1 MSKKKLFDEDSEEEL
16 AIKTENAY
24 AKKYDAWREKE
35 ELHKL
40 EQKYGSK
47 PLNSDASS
55 SSDSEDESDEPVEV
69 SEEVEK
75 QFLKT
80 LALLKTKD
88 PRIYDPN
95 YKFFDEQLEK
105 EKEKEPETKKL
116 TFGDSD
122 DEDDEDPNIFS
133 IEKKAEI
140 DQPDDDK
147 GAKEDKLKDYL
158 IGKAEHV
165 DQELESDLAP
175 LRALWSD
182 PKINDGEA
190 FLRDYILNKR
200 YLEDGDIGEAEDKV
214 RDDAD
219 LEEDEK
225 QVEEQGKFERAYNFR
240 FEEPDDEYLK
250 RFPRTMNYIRPKDER
265 RSRKRAD
272 LRTRKEEEKKQKM
285 EEIARMK
292 ALKLKEIQ
300 EKIAKIKEVTGNQD
314 LAFQDADIEGDF
326 DPEEHDRR
334 MKALFDEQYYGD
346 ADDQKPQFPDLDDEL
361 EIENWE
367 KYDHQE
373 YSKQNKDVDEDDP
386 HCEDEDFNMDA
397 DYDPKQ
403 AKLDLL
409 EELKRNMGKK
419 RRNRKR
425 KSKLAQLLSDDKPKF
440 VPDLQKKYSEFMEEY
455 YKMDCEDVIG
465 GDLPT
470 RFKYRDV
477 VPNNFGLTIEEILLA
492 DDRELT
498 QWVPLKKIVK
508 YRPENVERGD
518 VNTYSQKAADERL
531 KKKILPSLFKELPQ
545 EPEIV
550 VPPEEIN
557 KKRKKKKKKKNK
569 EQDNP
574 DETDDNII
582 GEDNTAIQDIEES
595 DTINRNEQ
603 VSKKKS
609 KTKHKHGSN
618 KEGNDNEAMECSVN
632 DVYRTEDNIEK
643 PKKKKKR
650 KHDSYSSENIF
661 AELDTGNINQN
672 YIEDGIKRKIGEEP
686 ANSAVSNDLSK
697 EINLK
702 LNKSNG
708 SKENKTYKEF
718 TTSEIYKIKSK
729 DKKQRKESVNSQISN
744 TSDINNEN
752 NTQLTKKKKAKN
764 SFTVDTVTNE
774 APTKVTDEKVNGQK
788 GDRKKNKHES
798 SFIVETLNEQK
809 DQSSVI
815 NSQQVKNNGA
825 KGADIKKNSLKR
837 KLERVLSTNIPK
849 KKQKK
854 NKNKQENNSQVNMSK
869 KDSQN
874 KFKRKNKMSSTNE
887 KSNNP
892 LSNLSDERLKAYG
905 LNPKKYRNFLKYK
918 KF

>member
-545 EPEIV
+545 
-550 VPPEEIN
+550 
-557 KKRKKKKKKKNK
+557 
-569 EQDNP
+569 
-574 DETDDNII
+574 
-582 GEDNTAIQDIEES
+582 
-595 DTINRNEQ
+595 
-603 VSKKKS
+603 
-609 KTKHKHGSN
+609 
-618 KEGNDNEAMECSVN
+618 
-632 DVYRTEDNIEK
+632 
-643 PKKKKKR
+643 
-650 KHDSYSSENIF
+650 
-661 AELDTGNINQN
+661 
-672 YIEDGIKRKIGEEP
+672 
-686 ANSAVSNDLSK
+686 
-697 EINLK
+697 
-702 LNKSNG
+702 
-708 SKENKTYKEF
+708 
-718 TTSEIYKIKSK
+718 
-729 DKKQRKESVNSQISN
+729 
-744 TSDINNEN
+744 
-752 NTQLTKKKKAKN
+752 
-764 SFTVDTVTNE
+764 
-774 APTKVTDEKVNGQK
+774 
-788 GDRKKNKHES
+788 
-798 SFIVETLNEQK
+798 
-809 DQSSVI
+809 
-815 NSQQVKNNGA
+815 
-825 KGADIKKNSLKR
+825 
-837 KLERVLSTNIPK
+837 
-849 KKQKK
+849 
-854 NKNKQENNSQVNMSK
+854 
-869 KDSQN
+869 
-874 KFKRKNKMSSTNE
+874 
-887 KSNNP
+887 
-892 LSNLSDERLKAYG
+892 
-905 LNPKKYRNFLKYK
+905 
-918 KF
+918 

>member
-1 MSKKKLFDEDSEEEL
+1 MSKKKLFDEESEDEV
-16 AIKTENAY
+16 AIKTENEY

-69 SEEVEK
+69 TEEVEK

-95 YKFFDEQLEK
+95 YKFFDEKLEK

-122 DEDDEDPNIFS
+122 DDEDDDPNIFS

-140 DQPDDDK
+140 DHSDDDK
-147 GAKEDKLKDYL
+147 NTNSGKSFKEDKLKDYL
-158 IGKAEHV
+158 TGKVEHV

-190 FLRDYILNKR
+190 FLRDYILNKK
-200 YLEDGDIGEAEDKV
+200 YLEEGDAGEAEDKI

-240 FEEPDDEYLK
+240 FEEPDEEYLK
-250 RFPRTMNYIRPKDER
+250 RFPRTMNYIRPKDDR
-265 RSRKRAD
+265 RSRKRAE
-272 LRTRKEEEKKQKM
+272 LRDRKEDEKKQKM

-300 EKIAKIKEVTGNQD
+300 QKIAKIKEVTGNQE
-314 LAFQDADIEGDF
+314 LAFQEEDIEGDF

-334 MKALFDEQYYGD
+334 MKALFDEQYYGET
-346 ADDQKPQFPDLDDEL
+346 DDQKPVFPDLDEEL
-361 EIENWE
+361 EIENWDNYE
-367 KYDHQE
+367 HTE
-373 YSKQNKDVDEDDP
+373 ETPNVDDEGP
-386 HCEDEDFNMDA
+386 HCEDDNFNMDA

-403 AKLDLL
+403 AKLDLM
-409 EELKRNMGKK
+409 EELKRNMGTK

-425 KSKLAQLLSDDKPKF
+425 KSKLAQLLNEEKPKF
-440 VPDLQKKYSEFMEEY
+440 VPDLDKKYSEFMEEY

-470 RFKYRDV
+470 RFKYREV
-477 VPNNFGLTIEEILLA
+477 VPNTFGLTIEEILLA
-492 DDRELT
+492 DDKELT

-508 YRPENVERGD
+508 YRPENVEKGE
-518 VNTYSQKAADERL
+518 VKTYSQKAADERL
-531 KKKILPSLFKELPQ
+531 KKKILPSLFKDLPEQ
-545 EPEIV
+545 PEIV

-569 EQDNP
+569 EQDKEEYTSIV
-574 DETDDNII
+574 DGGGTAYKKVQE
-582 GEDNTAIQDIEES
+582 NTVNNDV
-595 DTINRNEQ
+595 EQ
-603 VSKKKS
+603 MSKKKS
-609 KTKHKHGSN
+609 KKKHN
-618 KEGNDNEAMECSVN
+618 NNN
-632 DVYRTEDNIEK
+632 IEDNNNMERMEISTNDKNATEVELEK

-650 KHDSYSSENIF
+650 K
-661 AELDTGNINQN
+661 
-672 YIEDGIKRKIGEEP
+672 R
-686 ANSAVSNDLSK
+686 
-697 EINLK
+697 EINSESNLNEVDNSVMEVSQVENVTNNESKLK
-702 LNKSNG
+702 K
-708 SKENKTYKEF
+708 KEATN
-718 TTSEIYKIKSK
+718 SEVNNSK
-729 DKKQRKESVNSQISN
+729 DL
-744 TSDINNEN
+744 NNEN
-752 NTQLTKKKKAKN
+752 NKVLRQHKKQQSEDNIIRRESINSESINTSGLKIDSNKVCRENKNPKK
-764 SFTVDTVTNE
+764 SFIIETVAN
-774 APTKVTDEKVNGQK
+774 AGPTKITEEKINDQK
-788 GDRKKNKHES
+788 GSKKKNKYEN
-798 SFIVETLNEQK
+798 SFVVET
-809 DQSSVI
+809 I
-815 NSQQVKNNGA
+815 NAESKNISE
-825 KGADIKKNSLKR
+825 IKVEVEKNNSLKR
-837 KLERVLSTNIPK
+837 KSETLVGISIPK

-854 NKNKQENNSQVNMSK
+854 NKNKQELQINTNK
-869 KDSQN
+869 KDNKN
-874 KFKRKNKMSSTNE
+874 KFKRKNKMSNSNE
-887 KSNNP
+887 KSDNP

-905 LNPKKYRNFLKYK
+905 LNPKKYRSFLKYK